1 MLTLDP
7 RESKEGVRMFAV
19 FSRSTHPPPGAGGE
33 QQVAVDPGGAQRL
46 WEAEG

>member
-19 FSRSTHPPPGAGGE
+19 FSRSTHSPPPGLGG
-33 QQVAVDPGGAQRL
+33 QQVAADPGGAQRL